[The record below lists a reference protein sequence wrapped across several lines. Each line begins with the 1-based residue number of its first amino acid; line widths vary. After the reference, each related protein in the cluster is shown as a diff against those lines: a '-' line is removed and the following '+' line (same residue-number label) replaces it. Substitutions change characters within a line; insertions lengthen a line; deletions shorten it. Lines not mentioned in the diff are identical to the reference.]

1 MVVLRD
7 RVEMLVPREE
17 THLLAVPRE
26 GPPACRKPQAQSL
39 GGIEKRT
46 LAISS
51 TGLIR
56 AKARKGLESSR
67 RDNSDSSGLWGA
79 LCLPVLVLRQFMA
92 GEMVAWSRKVVQ
104 KGGW

>member
-26 GPPACRKPQAQSL
+26 GPPACRKPQVQSL

-46 LAISS
+46 LAMSS
-51 TGLIR
+51 TGVIR
-56 AKARKGLESSR
+56 AKARKVWKAAGGIILTPQ
-67 RDNSDSSGLWGA
+67 GFG
-79 LCLPVLVLRQFMA
+79 VLSAYQF
-92 GEMVAWSRKVVQ
+92 WL
-104 KGGW
+104 